1 MVVGRCEEGGDHA
14 GVEGQRLVQHSARPA
29 RGEEANSFA
38 SRRRQS
44 NPNGEANFLNSL
56 PYFWVLRRGAET
68 LVRARRER
76 RVSYDEVLKHIACSR
91 P

>member
-1 MVVGRCEEGGDHA
+1 MLALGVNARFNTALAQREEKKQTASHLAAPEQPKSGS
-14 GVEGQRLVQHSARPA
+14 E
-29 RGEEANSFA
+29 SF
-38 SRRRQS
+38 
-44 NPNGEANFLNSL
+44 LKLL